1 MFLIF
6 PSLCSL
12 FIHNFFP
19 LFPLVCFLISLPLVP
34 YFPLLCSF
42 FSPLVSCGIYSLEV
56 RITDDGYQT
65 RENLTAGKKGR
76 DTPPNKN
83 KKKSR
88 TAASTL
94 FMDQAIISHQ
104 PLSSNGHRTRKQQS
118 GTRQTVDRRAQ
129 RKQSTT
135 RLSVNIDG
143 HKGNSQAHDYL

>member
-1 MFLIF
+1 MF
-6 PSLCSL
+6 
-12 FIHNFFP
+12 
-19 LFPLVCFLISLPLVP
+19 P
-34 YFPLLCSF
+34 YFPP
-42 FSPLVSCGIYSLEV
+42 FSSLFPPSVFILFPPGFLWYLHSLEV
-56 RITDDGYQT
+56 RITDDGSQT

-129 RKQSTT
+129 RKQSST